1 MNRNGIK
8 VIAAATA
15 IIGLLTVS
23 CWASNGPGERGER
36 RGPPPEAVEACKGK
50 REGTAV
56 EFTNRGGEKMKGTCK
71 QIGGQLAAMPDKP
84 DGSAGGPPK
93 DQENR

>member
-50 REGTAV
+50 SEGTTV
-56 EFTNRGGEKMKGTCK
+56 EFTNRGGEKMKGTCR
-71 QIGGQLAAMPDKP
+71 QSGGQLAAMPDNPGGSKG
-84 DGSAGGPPK
+84 GSAS
-93 DQENR
+93 NREGR